1 MKSRDG
7 HNLGT
12 LCAID
17 QVPRQITEK
26 ERAEVASTAKTEFL
40 ANVSHELRTPL
51 NAILGLSEMM
61 GARIFGPIGNSR
73 YEQYV
78 DTING
83 SATHLFS
90 IISDI
95 LDVSAIESGKVD
107 MKEDVFDV
115 ASLVNEVV
123 DTLLGVVREF
133 VD

>member
-1 MKSRDG
+1 LKSRDG